1 MATES
6 IQDALVIRV
15 SINQGD
21 FTGAAIARSFPT
33 TRELAPYAWVFYSVD
48 GTGPQI
54 TNETLLIDRA
64 PTAALPGDKI
74 FGQAVTLLPNGSEV
88 RSADRQS
95 NQAGPPPTPPTFF
108 LPAGDTWVVEIQGA
122 APEIV
127 AGELFIYCYAPAAS
141 GTTLQPYP

>member
-1 MATES
+1 MATER

-33 TRELAPYAWVFYSVD
+33 TRELAPYEWVFYSVD

-64 PTAALPGDKI
+64 PTTALPGDKI
-74 FGQAVTLLPNGSEV
+74 FGQAVTLLPNGQEV

-95 NQAGPPPTPPTFF
+95 NQAGLNTRNFF
-108 LPAGDTWVVEIQGA
+108 FPAGDTWVVKIQGA

-127 AGELFIYCYAPAAS
+127 AGELVIYCYAPTAS
-141 GTTLQPYP
+141 STTLQPYP

>member
-21 FTGAAIARSFPT
+21 FTGVAQFLSFTTARV
-33 TRELAPYAWVFYSVD
+33 LAPYEWTFYSID
-48 GTGPQI
+48 GTGAQI
-54 TNETLLIDRA
+54 TNETIRISRE
-64 PTAALPGDKI
+64 PTPDLPGDKI
-74 FGQAVTLLPNGSEV
+74 FGQSVTLLPNGLVV

-95 NQAGPPPTPPTFF
+95 DQAGAPPVPPTFF
-108 LPAGDTWVVEIQGA
+108 LPAGDRWVIRINGA

-127 AGELFIYCYAPAAS
+127 AGELFIYCYAPVAS
-141 GTTLQPYP
+141 TPTLQPYP

>member
-33 TRELAPYAWVFYSVD
+33 TRELAPYEWVFYSVD
-48 GTGPQI
+48 GTGAVI
-54 TNETLLIDRA
+54 TNETLQIDRA

-74 FGQAVTLLPNGSEV
+74 FGQAVTLSPNGLEV
-88 RSADRQS
+88 RSEDRQS
-95 NQAGPPPTPPTFF
+95 NQAGLNTRSFF
-108 LPAGDTWVVEIQGA
+108 FPAGDTWVVKIQGA

-127 AGELFIYCYAPAAS
+127 AGELFIYCYAPASA

>member
-21 FTGAAIARSFPT
+21 FTGAIQFLSFQT

-64 PTAALPGDKI
+64 PTAALPGNKI
-74 FGQAVTLLPNGSEV
+74 FGQAVTLLPNGLQV

-95 NQAGPPPTPPTFF
+95 NQAGPGTRTFF
-108 LPAGDTWVVEIQGA
+108 FPAGDTWVVEIQGA

-127 AGELFIYCYAPAAS
+127 AGELFIYCYAPVAS
-141 GTTLQPYP
+141 TPTLQPYP